1 MDFYKGHVLKI
12 DMSAGTAEVEPLNME
27 WARLYVGGKGLMLR
41 YLWDLTEPGMDPWSP
56 ENPLIVAP
64 GPFAG
69 TNVST
74 CSRVVL
80 GGKSPANGTI
90 LDSYC
95 GGSFGSVLKFA
106 GYDLIIVQGCA
117 VFAAIHTLWPCE
129 RLRVADRGLREGM
142 FRELIAAR

>member
-1 MDFYKGHVLKI
+1 MWTSTQGNVLRI
-12 DMSAGTAEVEPLNME
+12 DLSAGTAEVEPLNME

-41 YLWDLTEPGMDPWSP
+41 YLWELTEAGMDPWSP

-95 GGSFGSVLKFA
+95 GGSFGSIAQVR
-106 GYDLIIVQGCA
+106 
-117 VFAAIHTLWPCE
+117 
-129 RLRVADRGLREGM
+129 RLRHAHRPGLRG
-142 FRELIAAR
+142 RAHGRADQRRRGRASCRPPSTQAC